1 MRPSCSPQPPV
12 ANRCH
17 RAGPSSQF
25 RGQDTHV
32 ANDPDNWAEKLRGK
46 FIVFDGPDGC
56 GKSTQREL
64 LGQHLVE
71 LGLTVVQC
79 KDPGGTTIGDRIRHV
94 LLDHDLSEMDVR
106 CETFLFMASRAQLVG
121 EVVEPALERGEV
133 VLCDRFVSATCAYQ
147 GAAGYDPRRVVEVA
161 SFAVGQTW
169 PDLTLVFDVD
179 VKQGFDRTGRRPQYV
194 GKNRKRH
201 VTGTPTMF
209 ANVDDGKPDA
219 MEARPMEFH
228 RKVRAN
234 FLSLGNVYPRPVE
247 MVDGRPSVDEVH
259 ACVVEVLNRVDL

>member
-1 MRPSCSPQPPV
+1 V
-12 ANRCH
+12 AN
-17 RAGPSSQF
+17 
-25 RGQDTHV
+25 
-32 ANDPDNWAEKLRGK
+32 NIDNWADKLRGK

-56 GKSTQREL
+56 GKSTQRER

-79 KDPGGTTIGDRIRHV
+79 KDPGGTIIGDRIRHV
-94 LLDHDLSEMDVR
+94 LLDHDLADMDVR

-121 EVVEPALERGEV
+121 EVVEPALKRGEV

-147 GAAGYDPRRVVEVA
+147 GAAGYDPCRVVEVA
-161 SFAVGQTW
+161 QYAIGDTW

-194 GKNRKRH
+194 GKNRKKH

-209 ANVDDGKPDA
+209 ADIDDGKPDA

-247 MVDGRPSVDEVH
+247 LLDGRPPVDDVH
-259 ACVVEVLNRVDL
+259 ACVVEVLKRVDL